1 MRPSTVDLLRIRDGE
16 PVDAEVRAAVEADP
30 ALRQELAALASTQRA
45 LQALPELQPPPG
57 VFERVRAQLAARGKP
72 TPVTD
77 AWQWPLRGAIAA
89 SVAVAAI
96 WVAGRMPDAAPDNA
110 AAPATIVAEQTQR
123 PQVAPLLG
131 TPAYASLVEESAR
144 LERALDGIRYRPRVV
159 RASTAATIDGLED
172 RIAWIDEQL
181 MFAPTLGL
189 RASDRQALYGQRVEL
204 MNALVQIRYAEAQRF
219 AF

>member
-16 PVDAEVRAAVEADP
+16 PVDAEVCAAVDSNPE
-30 ALRQELAALASTQRA
+30 LREELAGLAATQQA
-45 LQALPELQPPPG
+45 LQALPEFDPPPR
-57 VFERVRAQLAARGKP
+57 VYERVRGELAAQHTRS
-72 TPVTD
+72 VRS

-96 WVAGRMPDAAPDNA
+96 WFAGRMPESAIEDSV
-110 AAPATIVAEQTQR
+110 APATIVAGDTQE

-144 LERALDGIRYRPRVV
+144 LERVLDEIPYRPRVV

-172 RIAWIDEQL
+172 RIALIDEQL
-181 MFAPTLGL
+181 MFARALGL
-189 RASDRQALYGQRVEL
+189 STADRQTLYRQRVEL

>member
-16 PVDAEVRAAVEADP
+16 PVDAEVRAVVDGDP
-30 ALRQELAALASTQRA
+30 ELREELAGLAAAQRA
-45 LQALPELQPPPG
+45 LQELPELEPPRG
-57 VFERVRAQLAARGKP
+57 MYERIRGEVAAQQTRSVRS
-72 TPVTD
+72 

-96 WVAGRMPDAAPDNA
+96 WLAGRVPETAIEDVV
-110 AAPATIVAEQTQR
+110 APATIVAEETQE
-123 PQVAPLLG
+123 PQVTPLLG

-144 LERALDGIRYRPRVV
+144 LERALDEIQYRPRVV

-181 MFAPTLGL
+181 MFARALGL
-189 RASDRQALYGQRVEL
+189 RTADRQILYRQRVEL

>member
-16 PVDAEVRAAVEADP
+16 PVDAEVRASVDGNPE
-30 ALRQELAALASTQRA
+30 LREELARLAVTQQA
-45 LQALPELQPPPG
+45 LQALPQLDPPPG
-57 VFERVRAQLAARGKP
+57 VYERVRGEIASQQTRS
-72 TPVTD
+72 VRS

-96 WVAGRMPDAAPDNA
+96 WLAGRMPESAIEDS
-110 AAPATIVAEQTQR
+110 AAPATIVAHDTQE

-144 LERALDGIRYRPRVV
+144 LERVLDEIPYRPRVV
-159 RASTAATIDGLED
+159 RASTVATIDGLED
-172 RIAWIDEQL
+172 RIALIDEQL
-181 MFAPTLGL
+181 MFSRALGL
-189 RASDRQALYGQRVEL
+189 STADRQTLYRQRVEL

>member
-16 PVDAEVRAAVEADP
+16 PVDAEVRAVVDGDP
-30 ALRQELAALASTQRA
+30 DLREELARLAAARQA
-45 LQALPELQPPPG
+45 LQALPELEPPRG
-57 VFERVRAQLAARGKP
+57 MYERIRGEIATQQTGSVRF
-72 TPVTD
+72 

-89 SVAVAAI
+89 GIAVAAV
-96 WVAGRMPDAAPDNA
+96 WLAGRLPEAAIQDVV
-110 AAPATIVAEQTQR
+110 APATIVAEETQE

-144 LERALDGIRYRPRVV
+144 LERALDEIQYRPRVV
-159 RASTAATIDGLED
+159 RASTAATIDGLEE

-181 MFAPTLGL
+181 MFARALGL
-189 RASDRQALYGQRVEL
+189 SRGDRQILYRQRVEL